1 MKCSQ
6 SSTAADV
13 RTISTVKRIAGA
25 VLLCVALGHAAV
37 SQAAPGFG
45 RFASVRVDVR
55 PMLALGG
62 GAQAEFLRSDLTA
75 ALRQSFADRIGGR
88 GLSLVVVVRSLS
100 LNPYAGGQGNGGR
113 GSLGGGGSNDYLD
126 GEALL
131 IGANGQVLAR
141 HPQLSVLP
149 SSSGGAWYD
158 PASERRRIAAIA
170 EQYAQWLVRMLPVE

>member
-1 MKCSQ
+1 MTLGQ
-6 SSTAADV
+6 AASV
-13 RTISTVKRIAGA
+13 R
-25 VLLCVALGHAAV
+25 
-37 SQAAPGFG
+37 AAPGFG

-62 GAQAEFLRSDLTA
+62 GAQAEALRADLTA
-75 ALRQSFADRIGGR
+75 SLRQTFADRIGGR
-88 GLSLVVVVRSLS
+88 GPSLVVVVRSLS
-100 LNPYAGGQGNGGR
+100 LNPYAGSQGGGGR

-131 IGANGQVLAR
+131 VAANGQVLAR

-149 SSSGGAWYD
+149 ASSGGAWYD

>member
-1 MKCSQ
+1 MGRGS
-6 SSTAADV
+6 AVMRMAG
-13 RTISTVKRIAGA
+13 RIAGVAILCLTFAQAA
-25 VLLCVALGHAAV
+25 VLQAV
-37 SQAAPGFG
+37 PGFG
-45 RFASVRVDVR
+45 RIASVRVDVR

-62 GAQAEFLRSDLTA
+62 GAQAEALRADLTA
-75 ALRQSFADRIGGR
+75 SLRQTFADRIGGR
-88 GLSLVVVVRSLS
+88 GPSLVVVVRSLS
-100 LNPYAGGQGNGGR
+100 LNAYAGGQGDGGR
-113 GSLGGGGSNDYLD
+113 GGLGGGGSNDYLD

-131 IGANGQVLAR
+131 VGADGQVLAR